1 MSPIKSMITTFK
13 YELQPALL
21 ITKREVRDQFRD
33 WRVIFPIVGLT
44 VFFPFLMNF
53 TVQQIIN
60 FVQKYEA
67 ALIADR
73 MVPFLL
79 MIVGFFPISVSL
91 VISLDTFVGE
101 KERGSIEPLLDSP
114 LKDWQLYL
122 GKLLAS
128 TIPPI
133 VGSYLG
139 MIVYLGGLL
148 FQDINMPDNWVI
160 FIIFVLTTIQ
170 GLMMVSGAVVVSS
183 QATSVRAANLLASFI
198 IIPSAL
204 LMQIESLVMFWGS
217 SINILW
223 WFILGLLILSFLL
236 IRIGLSH
243 FKREELLG
251 REIDV
256 LNIKW
261 ILQSFWQNFTG
272 KAKSFQEWYQIEL
285 ISTIKKMKISIPI
298 TIFLLTAGIMIGWFL
313 LDQFP
318 IPFNN
323 MPTIDEFNKNIEFL
337 INTDTLSGEFTA
349 RVLFQ
354 NLRVMVMI
362 GVLGF
367 LTFGIA
373 GTFPLL
379 FTMAVI
385 GYLFHL
391 LISNGLPAA
400 YLFVLLLPH
409 GIFEIPAILLS
420 TAAILHASA
429 YIAAPVEN
437 KTVGEVWIEAL
448 TFWLKITLGI
458 SFPLLCLASVVEI
471 FITPQIV
478 LFFF

>member
-1 MSPIKSMITTFK
+1 MNTLKSMVTTLK
-13 YELQPALL
+13 HELQPALL

-44 VFFPFLMNF
+44 AFSPFLMNL

-60 FVQKYEA
+60 FVQKYGA
-67 ALIADR
+67 TLVADR

-128 TIPPI
+128 TIPPV

-139 MIVYLGGLL
+139 MIVYIVGLL
-148 FQDINMPDNWVI
+148 FRDINMPDMWVI
-160 FIIFVLTTIQ
+160 IIIFVLTTIQ

-261 ILQSFWQNFTG
+261 ILQSFWQSFTG
-272 KAKSFQEWYQIEL
+272 KAKSFWKWYQIEI
-285 ISTIKKMKISIPI
+285 ISTIKQMKISIPI
-298 TIFLLTAGIMIGWFL
+298 TMFLILTGFTIGWFL
-313 LDQFP
+313 LNQFP
-318 IPFNN
+318 IPIN

-337 INTDTLSGEFTA
+337 INTDFLSGGFTLK
-349 RVLFQ
+349 VLFQ
-354 NLRVMVMI
+354 NLRVVAMI
-362 GVLGF
+362 GLLGF

-379 FTMAVI
+379 FTTAVI
-385 GYLFHL
+385 GYLFNL
-391 LISNGLPAA
+391 LTVNGLPAA
-400 YLFVLLLPH
+400 YLCALLLPH
-409 GIFEIPAILLS
+409 GIFEIPAIFLS

-429 YIAAPVEN
+429 YIVAPVEN
-437 KTVGEVWIEAL
+437 KTVGEVWIEAVA
-448 TFWLKITLGI
+448 FWLKITLGI
-458 SFPLLCLASVVEI
+458 SFPLLFLASIVEI
-471 FITPQIV
+471 FITPKIV